1 MQDRRWSMGA
11 WGVLLGGVLAWPV
24 QAQMQMDQVFLA
36 RGTPARGRVTE
47 VARDHVTLEASG
59 GATRQISVPEI
70 VRITFAE
77 EPVDLNAART
87 AILQRN
93 YNQALAELRKLEG
106 RKIDRDLIRQDAEY
120 YKAFVLCKLAMGEG
134 GDKAAAMEAM
144 LSFVR
149 SAPQSWHFYEAAETL
164 GDLAMSS
171 GKYADAAKYYGPLA
185 TAPWPEYQLRGQIA
199 VGRALI
205 GDRQYDEALAKFEAV
220 LASELATAEGLRQK
234 SLAQVGKAVCLAEKG
249 QPDAAIALLQELI
262 QKNDPQD
269 GQLFARIYN
278 ALGRCYIKQN
288 KPKDAVLALLHT
300 DLLFYQDPDAH
311 AEALY
316 HLSRLWGELN
326 KSDRALAAR
335 STLRERYAGS
345 VWATLE

>member
-1 MQDRRWSMGA
+1 MRTSRWAAVASLL
-11 WGVLLGGVLAWPV
+11 VLGMMLAWPV
-24 QAQMQMDQVFLA
+24 QAQMQFDQVFLV
-36 RGTPARGRVTE
+36 RGTPVRGKVVE
-47 VARDHVTLEASG
+47 VARDHVTLEVTG
-59 GATRQISVPEI
+59 GTTRQIAVPEI
-70 VRITFAE
+70 VRISFAN
-77 EPVDLNAART
+77 EPVDLNAAR
-87 AILQRN
+87 AVILQRN
-93 YNQALAELRKLEG
+93 YNQALTELRKLEG
-106 RKIDRDLIRQDAEY
+106 RKIDQELVRQDAEY
-120 YKAFVLCKLAMGEG
+120 YKALVLCKLAMGEG
-134 GDKAAAMEAM
+134 GDKAAASEAM
-144 LSFVR
+144 LAFVR
-149 SAPQSWHFYEAAETL
+149 AAPQSWHFYEAAETL

-185 TAPWPEYQLRGQIA
+185 SAPWPEYQLRGQIA

-205 GDRQYDEALAKFEAV
+205 GDRQFDEALAKFEAV
-220 LASELATAEGLRQK
+220 LASELSTAEGLRQK

-249 QPDAAIALLQELI
+249 QADAGIALLQELI

-269 GQLFARIYN
+269 TQLFARIYN
-278 ALGRCYIKQN
+278 ALGRCYLKQN

-316 HLSRLWGELN
+316 HLSRLWGDLN

>member
-1 MQDRRWSMGA
+1 MRTRQGRA
-11 WGVLLGGVLAWPV
+11 ALGVLVLGTLLGCPAY
-24 QAQMQMDQVFLA
+24 AQMTTDQVFLV

-47 VARDHVTLEASG
+47 VARDHVTLEATG

-70 VRITFAE
+70 VRIVFAD

-93 YNQALAELRKLEG
+93 FNQALTELRKLEG
-106 RKIDRDLIRQDAEY
+106 RTIARDLVRQDYEY
-120 YKAFVLCKLAMGEG
+120 YKALTLCKLAMGEG
-134 GDKAAAMEAM
+134 GDKAAATEAM
-144 LSFVR
+144 LAFVR

-171 GKYADAAKYYGPLA
+171 GKYADAVKYYGPLA
-185 TAPWPEYQLRGQIA
+185 QAPWPEYQLRGQIA

-205 GDRQYDEALAKFEAV
+205 GERQFDEALAKFEAV
-220 LASELATAEGLRQK
+220 LASELSTAEGLRQK
-234 SLAQVGKAVCLAEKG
+234 SLAQAGKAICLAEKG
-249 QPDAAIALLQELI
+249 KPDEGIALLQELI

-269 GQLFARIYN
+269 GPLFARIYN
-278 ALGRCYIKQN
+278 ALGRCYLKQN
-288 KPKDAVLALLHT
+288 KPKDAVLAFLHT
-300 DLLFYQDPDAH
+300 DLLYFQDPDAH

>member
-1 MQDRRWSMGA
+1 MSTKGWGA
-11 WGVLLGGVLAWPV
+11 VLGAALAGAVWVWPV
-24 QAQMQMDQVFLA
+24 AAQMPMDQVFLV
-36 RGTPARGRVTE
+36 RGTPARGRVVE
-47 VARDHVTLEASG
+47 VARDHVTLETSG

-70 VRITFAE
+70 VRISFAE
-77 EPVDLNAART
+77 EPVGLNAART
-87 AILQRN
+87 ALLQRN
-93 YNQALAELRKLEG
+93 YNQALTELRKLEG
-106 RKIDRDLIRQDAEY
+106 RKIDRDLIRQDADY

-134 GDKAAAMEAM
+134 GDKAAATEAM
-144 LSFVR
+144 LAFVR
-149 SAPQSWHFYEAAETL
+149 AAPQSWHFYEAAETL
-164 GDLAMSS
+164 GDVSMSS

-205 GDRQYDEALAKFEAV
+205 GSRQFDEALGKFEAV
-220 LASELATAEGLRQK
+220 LANELSTPEGLRQK
-234 SLAQVGKAVCLAEKG
+234 SLAQVGKAICLAEKG
-249 QPDAAIALLQELI
+249 QPDAGIALLQELI

-278 ALGRCYIKQN
+278 ALGRCYLKQN

-316 HLSRLWGELN
+316 YLSRLWGELN

-335 STLRERYAGS
+335 NTLRERYAGS
-345 VWATLE
+345 VWAALE